1 GIATTEAFGA
11 LSRLE
16 LTAAAACVTYVERT
30 QIGKHPP
37 ISPPVREAAG
47 ETLAIDSASRANL
60 ELLRTPAGE
69 RRGSLFA
76 AIDRSVTAAGS
87 RLLAQRLAAPLTD
100 PAAIARRLDAVEA
113 FTGDHALRS
122 ETRQRLKAAP
132 DLARALTRLVVG
144 RGGPRDLAAIR
155 DGLSAAAD
163 LS

>member
-1 GIATTEAFGA
+1 STGEFRIAECDASALAAEVARVEPSEIIVSDALYSDPELAPYWRALPHVAPLTRDVFDGASAERRLTGYFGIATTEAFGA

-76 AIDRSVTAAGS
+76 AIDRSVTAAG
-87 RLLAQRLAAPLTD
+87 
-100 PAAIARRLDAVEA
+100 
-113 FTGDHALRS
+113 
-122 ETRQRLKAAP
+122 
-132 DLARALTRLVVG
+132 
-144 RGGPRDLAAIR
+144 
-155 DGLSAAAD
+155 
-163 LS
+163 